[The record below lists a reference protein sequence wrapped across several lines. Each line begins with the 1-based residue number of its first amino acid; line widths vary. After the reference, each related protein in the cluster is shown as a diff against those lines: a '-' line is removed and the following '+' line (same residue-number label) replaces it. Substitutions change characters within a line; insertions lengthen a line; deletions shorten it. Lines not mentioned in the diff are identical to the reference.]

1 MPSDIRH
8 DHFVAVPDFPRLTE
22 YASVWCMEPSSASA
36 LWDVLRRTDL
46 AAHVVEKLAART
58 LRAFDDDD
66 HDEPAEPPK
75 PKSLIERQQARNSQT
90 VAVIPVLGT
99 LMKQRSSMGGT
110 STIQL
115 RRDVRQAAADP
126 EVGAILLAVES
137 PGGVVAG
144 TADLAADVRAA
155 RRRKPVWAHIDDLA
169 ASAAYWVASQA
180 GQIFANANTAL
191 VGSIGTYQLVYD
203 VSGAAER
210 EGVKA
215 LLFATGPL
223 KGAGLPGTQ
232 VTEEQQ
238 RYFQGVVDAMQAEFD
253 AAVRAGRGLS
263 AKELADV
270 RTGGVFTAA
279 EAQRLR
285 LIDGVRSLDQTLN
298 ALADAAGQRVK
309 GASRA
314 LVAGGF
320 EGETR

>member
-1 MPSDIRH
+1 MADRL
-8 DHFVAVPDFPRLTE
+8 VAVPDFPRLSE
-22 YASVWCMEPSSASA
+22 YAGLWSMEPGAAAA
-36 LWDVLRRTDL
+36 LWDAARSVNMV
-46 AAHVVEKLAART
+46 AHVAAA
-58 LRAFDDDD
+58 LKAWDDERAG
-66 HDEPAEPPK
+66 PPK
-75 PKSLIERQQARNSQT
+75 PKSLIERQQARNGQT
-90 VAVIPVLGT
+90 VAVIPVLGAM
-99 LMKQRSSMGGT
+99 MKQRSSMGGT

-115 RRDVRQAAADP
+115 RRDVRQAANDP

-144 TADLAADVRAA
+144 TADLAAEVKAA
-155 RRRKPVWAHIDDLA
+155 RKRKPVWAHVDDLA

-180 GQIFANANTAL
+180 GQVYANTNTAL

-238 RYFQGVVDAMQAEFD
+238 RYFQQIVDAMQAEFD
-253 AAVRAGRGLS
+253 AAVRSGRGLS
-263 AKELADV
+263 AKELADA

-279 EAQRLR
+279 EAQRLG

-298 ALADAAGQRVK
+298 ALADAAGQRAK
-309 GASRA
+309 GTRSA
-314 LVAGGF
+314 LAAGRL
-320 EGETR
+320 EGAIR

>member
-1 MPSDIRH
+1 MCDGAP
-8 DHFVAVPDFPRLTE
+8 FVSVPDFPRLSE
-22 YASVWCMEPSSASA
+22 YAGLWSMEPAA
-36 LWDVLRRTDL
+36 AAVLWDTVRRVDL
-46 AAHVVEKLAART
+46 ASHVAKRMAA
-58 LRAFDDDD
+58 LAFDDG
-66 HDEPAEPPK
+66 HEEQPK
-75 PKSLIERQQARNSQT
+75 APRSLIERQQARNGQT
-90 VAVIPVLGT
+90 VAVIPVLGA

-110 STIQL
+110 STIQV

-126 EVGAILLAVES
+126 DVSAILLAVES

-144 TADLAADVRAA
+144 TADLAAEVKAA
-155 RRRKPVWAHIDDLA
+155 RRRKPVWAHVDDLA

-180 GQIFANANTAL
+180 GQVFANTATAL

-203 VSGAAER
+203 VSAAAER

-223 KGAGLPGTQ
+223 KGAGLPGTS

-253 AAVRAGRGLS
+253 AAVRSGRGLS
-263 AKELADV
+263 AKELEAV

-298 ALADAAGQRVK
+298 ALAESAGQRVK
-309 GASRA
+309 GASRS
-314 LVAGGF
+314 LIAGGL
-320 EGETR
+320 EGARS